1 MNKKKILVPALML
14 FVALNVT
21 YKAVCRQETGL
32 ALLLSAV
39 EKAEASEEFQGT
51 DAFAKLKR
59 CTCTLPGNTM
69 TLTQSGLEWN
79 VNLKKD
85 ENKFNAKN
93 GTNKTV
99 VQGSEG
105 YYTDCKFTLFRK
117 CNRAEIDFSCRQ

>member
-1 MNKKKILVPALML
+1 MKFFVTALFL
-14 FVALNVT
+14 FAALNVT
-21 YKAVCRQETGL
+21 YRAVARQDSGL

-69 TLTQSGLEWN
+69 TMTESGLEWD
-79 VNLKKD
+79 VKLQK
-85 ENKFNAKN
+85 NKSYATAKN
-93 GTNKTV
+93 GVNKTV

-105 YYTDCKFTLFRK
+105 YYSDCKFALFRK